1 MILPFSL
8 LKIMFLS
15 PLRMK
20 YVSKYTHSIA
30 SIIDFTKHATG
41 NHGYI
46 VFSAEE
52 PIDGLDK
59 DISQI

>member
-1 MILPFSL
+1 
-8 LKIMFLS
+8 MFLS

-59 DISQI
+59 DIS